1 MFLRSACLSLSIL
14 TGTLCQAAEVPP
26 AMADYITGDLKNW
39 VNAPRIVA
47 AVQEQNARH
56 AGLTAADINAMDTVW
71 RGQVGV
77 ADAPDIAPVLNNP
90 LSDFLREQVAL
101 AGGRITEAFVMDNRG
116 LNVATSGV
124 TSDYWQGDEAK
135 FQKTFGAGAG
145 AVFVDDI
152 ELDESTQTYQ
162 GQVSFSITDPT
173 SGEVIGAVTIG
184 LDASAFY

>member
-1 MFLRSACLSLSIL
+1 MFLRSTCLSLSIL
-14 TGTLCQAAEVPP
+14 TATLCHAAEVPP
-26 AMADYITGDLKNW
+26 AMADYIAGDLASW
-39 VNAPRIVA
+39 INAPRIVA
-47 AVQEQNARH
+47 AVQDQNGRH
-56 AGLTAADINAMDTVW
+56 AGLSAADIEAMDTAW

-77 ADAPDIAPVLNNP
+77 ADAPVIAPVLNNP

-101 AGGRITEAFVMDNRG
+101 AEGRITEAFVMDNRG
-116 LNVATSGV
+116 LNVATSAV

-145 AVFVDDI
+145 AVFVDEI

-162 GQVSFSITDPT
+162 GQVSFALTDPA